1 MMSCKKMIK
10 VIVLLFLV
18 LFVLNG
24 CTKNNTQEE
33 FSLINK
39 ICELATMKC
48 YYHNVAQVE
57 QDAEGV
63 FSFLSVGYKK
73 YWVEYSGYVNVGID
87 VSQVRVQGPDSN
99 GVVEVFVPDAQVQ
112 TVNLD
117 NDSISDPIVETGLFT
132 EVKMSEKLEALGQA
146 QEDMGKAAENDRA
159 LLVQAKERARSLIKE
174 YIENVG
180 ELVGKSFTV
189 KWIE

>member
-1 MMSCKKMIK
+1 MKKIR
-10 VIVLLFLV
+10 
-18 LFVLNG
+18 LFVLLCLGLLTMTG
-24 CTKNNTQEE
+24 CSKNSTQEE

-57 QDAEGV
+57 QDAEGA
-63 FSFLSVGYKK
+63 FSFLNVGYKK
-73 YWVEYSGYVNVGID
+73 YWVEYSGYVSVGID
-87 VSQVRVQGPDSN
+87 VSQVRIQGPDSN

-132 EVKMSEKLEALGQA
+132 KVKMSEKLEALGKA
-146 QEDMGKAAENDRA
+146 QEEMRKAAENDRA
-159 LLVQAKERARSLIKE
+159 LLVQAKERAKSLIKE

-180 ELVGKSFTV
+180 DLVGKTFTV
-189 KWIE
+189 RWTE